1 MRLLA
6 LLAIVAFGMA
16 CTPQASGAC
25 NVNVTR
31 ELEFAGATVS
41 LRAEA
46 QGPNCHQ
53 AIALYTIRDEAGDL
67 IYAWT
72 TPLQRGF
79 GDVFAAEPDDHLE
92 SFLERWAQPAVL
104 TTISAPAWSELEV
117 GQTTLDQL
125 TYNDIRA
132 RELPMLCH
140 YSGTS
145 REACVFWEPA
155 AGAAG
160 HLFDRIAEET
170 PE

>member
-1 MRLLA
+1 VRLVA
-6 LLAIVAFGMA
+6 LLVLFALAAA
-16 CTPQASGAC
+16 CTPRASDC
-25 NVNVTR
+25 NVNVAR
-31 ELEFAGATVS
+31 ELEFAGATVA
-41 LRAEA
+41 LRAET

-53 AIALYTIRDEAGDL
+53 AIALYTLRDEAGDL

-79 GDVFAAEPDDHLE
+79 GDVFAAEPDEHLQ

-104 TTISAPAWSELEV
+104 TTESAPAWAELEV

>member
-1 MRLLA
+1 VRLVALLA
-6 LLAIVAFGMA
+6 LFALAAA
-16 CTPQASGAC
+16 CTPRATDC
-25 NVNVTR
+25 NVNVAR
-31 ELEFAGATVS
+31 ELEFAGATVA
-41 LRAEA
+41 LRAET

-79 GDVFAAEPDDHLE
+79 GDVFAAEPDEHLN
-92 SFLERWAQPAVL
+92 SFLERWAEPAVL
-104 TTISAPAWSELEV
+104 TTASTPAWAELEV